1 MRKLIY
7 VLIFGVS
14 AITLNS
20 CDWFD
25 DVTTKDINF
34 TTDLSFDAH
43 VNQEVEGEFEETI
56 TFDASEN
63 EEIRRYKDD
72 VKKIEVLG
80 LSYKVSQ
87 LNTDHEELIFNG
99 KLEYKIGAGPKLPL
113 AELNNVD
120 IKALAASGEETDLD
134 IPSNILTVLMET
146 FESYNKV
153 TIFVTGTLSEVPAD
167 FHMEIK
173 TDLKVTAEVEI

>member
-80 LSYKVSQ
+80 LSYKISS
-87 LNTDHEELIFNG
+87 LYTEHEEQLFNG
-99 KLEYKIGAGPKLPL
+99 KLEYQVGASPKLTL
-113 AELNNVD
+113 AELKDVD
-120 IKALAASGEETDLD
+120 IKALEASGEEIQLD
-134 IPSNILTVLMET
+134 VPANVLSELMDT

-153 TIFVTGTLSEVPAD
+153 TIYVTGTLSEVPTD
-167 FHMEIK
+167 FRMEIK
-173 TDLKVTAEVEI
+173 ADLKVTAEVEI